1 VGGGIDVGGIFAWLI
16 SAFSL
21 ATIVVITVLFLA
33 GEITG

>member
-1 VGGGIDVGGIFAWLI
+1 VDPGGIFAWLI
-16 SAFSL
+16 SVLSL